1 MDPFTINKDADPK
14 YNALQKLNN
23 MLYSRPR
30 EDISTETLER
40 KEMLFDILVDQLK
53 MLCCKRNNLIKS
65 KVTKKTEMQQNK
77 PMEYIFLVVN
87 DEIKSNISD
96 ELIRVDPESLSI
108 NSSVLLLGPITTPL
122 SDVQTKLVVS

>member
-96 ELIRVDPESLSI
+96 ELIRVDPESLSK

>member
-65 KVTKKTEMQQNK
+65 KVTKKTEIQQNK